1 MTNIHYG
8 AEGVTYQPHRQG
20 MTVLPDDIDEATGN
34 RIDGS
39 SQVVDTRIAN
49 WNHEPAEDDP
59 ELIDEVI
66 QDDIDHPDHIVS
78 EVELATIS
86 TEIND
91 STVSYD
97 ETLATEIASL
107 DFGNSPADI
116 TVQYLSHKVYAG
128 ELSPQ
133 EAFTE
138 AVESG
143 INPEAL
149 ASSYQRLKAHFS

>member
-1 MTNIHYG
+1 MTNIH
-8 AEGVTYQPHRQG
+8 YQPHRQG
-20 MTVLPDDIDEATGN
+20 MTVLPDDIDEATGE

-49 WNHEPAEDDP
+49 WNHEPTENDP

-66 QDDIDHPDHIVS
+66 QDDIDHPEHIIS
-78 EVELATIS
+78 EVELAEIS

-97 ETLATEIASL
+97 ETMADSIASL
-107 DFGNSPADI
+107 DFGNTPADI
-116 TVQYLSHKVYAG
+116 TVQFLAHKVYQG

-138 AVESG
+138 AIESG

-149 ASSYQRLKAHFS
+149 ASSYQRLKSHFE